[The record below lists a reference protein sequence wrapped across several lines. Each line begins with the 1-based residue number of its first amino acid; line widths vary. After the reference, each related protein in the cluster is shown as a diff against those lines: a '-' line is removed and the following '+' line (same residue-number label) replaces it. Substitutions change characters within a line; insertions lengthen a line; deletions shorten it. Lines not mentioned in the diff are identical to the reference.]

1 MKKLPLTALALA
13 IVLAGCEPPDTTDE
27 TARDDAMVPATNGT
41 ANDIGAE
48 AGPSRATANLRTVEG
63 AAAGT
68 AAVTAAENGIRVSL
82 QVQGLPSGQH
92 GAHVHMM
99 GKCETPSFE
108 SAGEH
113 WNPGSRQHGME
124 NPQGPH
130 AGDMPNLTIGDDGR
144 GTLEHTLLGGTMEG
158 LLDDDGSAMVIHTAA
173 DDQKTDPSGNSGA
186 RIACGV
192 FSAG

>member
-1 MKKLPLTALALA
+1 MRKLPLTALALA
-13 IVLAGCEPPDTTDE
+13 IVLTGCGSPDTTDE
-27 TARDDAMVPATNGT
+27 AARNDAMAPAGNGMT
-41 ANDIGAE
+41 DDVGAE
-48 AGPSRATANLRTVEG
+48 AGQSRATTNLQTVEG
-63 AAAGT
+63 ASAGT
-68 AAVTAAENGIRVSL
+68 ATVTAAENGIRISL
-82 QVQGLPSGQH
+82 QAQGLPSGQH
-92 GAHVHMM
+92 GAHVHMI
-99 GKCETPSFE
+99 GKCDAPSFE

-113 WNPGSRQHGME
+113 WNPGNRQHGME

-158 LLDDDGSAMVIHTAA
+158 LLDGDGSAMVIHTAA
-173 DDQKTDPSGNSGA
+173 DDQKIDPSGNSGG